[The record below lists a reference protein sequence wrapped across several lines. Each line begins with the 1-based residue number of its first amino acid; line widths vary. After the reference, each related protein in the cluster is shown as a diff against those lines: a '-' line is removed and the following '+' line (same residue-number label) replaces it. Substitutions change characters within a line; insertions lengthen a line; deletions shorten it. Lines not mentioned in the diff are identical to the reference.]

1 MKVRALRSL
10 GALLSTALVLAACEK
25 TEQKVEAAAPEV
37 GVVELKAQDVLLS
50 GDLPGRTA
58 PYRVAEVRPQV
69 SGIIQKRLFAE
80 GSVVKKGQQLYQID
94 PALYQAAVDKAQATR
109 DSARNLAQRS
119 QRLLETRA
127 ISRQQFDDAQ
137 AAWKQAEAELK
148 TARINLEYTRVLAP
162 IGGRISR
169 SNVTEGALVN
179 AGQAQELASINQ
191 LDPIYVDVNQ
201 AATDMLRLRRELDSG
216 QLSMAGPGQVQVHL
230 SLEDGSRYPLP
241 GVLKFSEVTVEPST
255 GAVTLRAVFP
265 NPDGLLLPGM
275 FVHGSLAE
283 GMRRQA
289 LLVPQQGIS
298 RDLKGEATA
307 WVVGEGDKAELRQ
320 VRVSRTL
327 GNQWLV
333 ESGLAAGERV
343 VTEGVQRVRPGAVL
357 KPVAANNVAPV
368 QTLASSHE

>member
-10 GALLSTALVLAACEK
+10 GGVLTASLLLSACQEPERPPQMS
-25 TEQKVEAAAPEV
+25 EQEV
-37 GVVELKAQDVLLS
+37 GVVELQSRDVLLS
-50 GDLPGRTA
+50 SDLPGRTA

-69 SGIIQKRLFAE
+69 SGIIQKRLFSE
-80 GSVVKKGQQLYQID
+80 GGVVKKGQQLYQID
-94 PALYQAAVDKAQATR
+94 PALYQAAVDKAQASR
-109 DSARNLAQRS
+109 DSARNLAERY

-127 ISRQQFDDAQ
+127 ISRQQFDDAE

-148 TARINLEYTRVLAP
+148 TARINLEYTRVLSP
-162 IGGRISR
+162 IDGRISR

-201 AATDMLRLRRELDSG
+201 ASTDMLRLRRELDSG
-216 QLSMAGPGQVQVHL
+216 QLSMAGPGQVEVQL
-230 SLEDGSRYPLP
+230 TLEDGSHYPRP
-241 GVLKFSEVTVEPST
+241 GVLKFSEVTVDPST

-265 NPDGLLLPGM
+265 NPDGVLLPGM

-307 WVVGEGDKAELRQ
+307 WVVGEGDKAELRH
-320 VRVSRTL
+320 VKVSRTL
-327 GNQWLV
+327 GNEWLV
-333 ESGLAAGERV
+333 ESGLASGERV
-343 VTEGVQRVRPGAVL
+343 VTEGVQRVRSGAVL
-357 KPVAANNVAPV
+357 KPVAAKNVAPD
-368 QTLASSHE
+368 QSLASSRQ

>member
-1 MKVRALRSL
+1 VIRRRLFTEGAIVRAGQPLYEIDPLPYR
-10 GALLSTALVLAACEK
+10 AAAAEAEANLASA
-25 TEQKVEAAAPEV
+25 VASAEAARATAERYKPL
-37 GVVELKAQDVLLS
+37 VEI
-50 GDLPGRTA
+50 
-58 PYRVAEVRPQV
+58 E
-69 SGIIQKRLFAE
+69 
-80 GSVVKKGQQLYQID
+80 
-94 PALYQAAVDKAQATR
+94 
-109 DSARNLAQRS
+109 
-119 QRLLETRA
+119 A
-127 ISRQQFDDAQ
+127 ISKQDYTNAV
-137 AAWKQAEAELK
+137 AAARQAEAAVAQRRAARE
-148 TARINLEYTRVLAP
+148 TARINLGYTAVPAP
-162 IGGRISR
+162 ISGRIGR
-169 SNVTEGALVN
+169 SAVTEGALVTAN
-179 AGQAQELASINQ
+179 QATPLAQINQ

-289 LLVPQQGIS
+289 LLVPQQGIG
-298 RDLKGEATA
+298 RDLKGGATA

>member
-10 GALLSTALVLAACEK
+10 GALLSTALVLAACGK
-25 TEQKVEAAAPEV
+25 TEQKTAAPAPEV

-50 GDLPGRTA
+50 SDLPGRTA

-69 SGIIQKRLFAE
+69 SGIIQKRLFGE

-109 DSARNLAQRS
+109 DSARNLAERY

-179 AGQAQELASINQ
+179 AGQARELASINQ

-289 LLVPQQGIS
+289 LLVPQQGIG